1 MEVLARSRLSSKEQL
16 SLPAIIR
23 RMLGIHAGD
32 EIVWILDEAGR
43 VRVESA
49 RVKSLV
55 DLRANLAASGFRFQG
70 KPATDADMKKSIA
83 EMVRKKHA
91 GR

>member
-23 RMLGIHAGD
+23 RMLGIQAGD
-32 EIVWILDEAGR
+32 EIVWVKDEAGR
-43 VRVESA
+43 VRVEPA
-49 RVKSLV
+49 RAKSLA
-55 DLRANLAASGFRFQG
+55 DLRTNLAASGFHFQG

-83 EMVRKKHA
+83 DLARKKHA

>member
-32 EIVWILDEAGR
+32 EIVWVRDEAGR
-43 VRVESA
+43 VRVEPA
-49 RVKSLV
+49 RSKSLA
-55 DLRANLAASGFRFQG
+55 DLRANLAGSGFKFQG
-70 KPATDADMKKSIA
+70 KPATDADMKEGIA
-83 EMVRKKHA
+83 SLVRKKHA